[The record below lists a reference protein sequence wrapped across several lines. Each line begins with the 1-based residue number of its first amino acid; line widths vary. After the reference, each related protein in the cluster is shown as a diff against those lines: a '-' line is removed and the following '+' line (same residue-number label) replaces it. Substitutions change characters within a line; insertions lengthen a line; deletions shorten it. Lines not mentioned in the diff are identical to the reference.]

1 MNDSDYIQQ
10 MKQQMSDRIDDLVIE
25 DYQKSAIK
33 ERWQDQLMW
42 LEGRS
47 ARTQKWY
54 NRLRVTTV
62 VGGVLIP
69 ALVGLSVN
77 DDYQQCMQWMVFSLG
92 LVVAISASI
101 ESFFNFGERWR
112 HYRRTAEKLKSEG
125 WRYFQ
130 LIEPY
135 DAYGTHAQAYVPFT
149 SKVEAIIQQDVDTF
163 ISVVSQPK
171 NAAGD
176 NNNPGE
182 GG

>member
-10 MKQQMSDRIDDLVIE
+10 MKKQMAERVDQLNIE

-47 ARTQKWY
+47 ARAQKWY
-54 NRLRVTTV
+54 NGLRVTTV

-69 ALVGLSVN
+69 ALVGLSV
-77 DDYQQCMQWMVFSLG
+77 DDDLQECMKWVVFSLG

-112 HYRRTAEKLKSEG
+112 HYRRTAELLKSEG

-135 DAYGTHAQAYVPFT
+135 DAYGDHAKAYVPFT
-149 SKVEAIIQQDVDTF
+149 SQVEAIIQQDVDTF
-163 ISVVSQPK
+163 ISVVSKPK
-171 NAAGD
+171 KDTDGT
-176 NNNPGE
+176 GV
-182 GG
+182 